1 MAGQLANLV
10 NRVLVADHLERGNLE
25 SMKLAIER
33 VTGALEIGLSVLGL
47 ADPLDA
53 AAALRARPLSDIFRV
68 AQGAIRDLA
77 ERFRRLSTGPGGDLL
92 QFVEAP
98 VADRFDA
105 LRSQRPRY
113 FDEDSQI
120 VREFAAPADLE
131 NLKRDLLWTEAALA
145 LGAALELSAAA
156 LPDPFPKNSFPE
168 SKTGL
173 TLETLLLTR
182 LVRDCLQ
189 LPRELQP
196 FPLARLP
203 ELFEALPHEEPALG
217 TSLLE
222 LTRPYVPHP
231 PAGIELLVDRLA
243 QLLKQEIFVHEPTQ
257 LDPRFIHGLWLQG

>member
-1 MAGQLANLV
+1 MAGQLANLI

-25 SMKLAIER
+25 TMKLAVER

-47 ADPLDA
+47 ADPMDA
-53 AAALRARPLSDIFRV
+53 AAALRARPLADIFRV
-68 AQGAIRDLA
+68 AQGAIRALA
-77 ERFRRLSTGPGGDLL
+77 ERLKRLSTGPGGDLL
-92 QFVEAP
+92 QFVAAP
-98 VADRFDA
+98 AADRFEA
-105 LRSQRPRY
+105 LRSTRPRY
-113 FDEDSQI
+113 FDEDSQN

-131 NLKRDLLWTEAALA
+131 NIKRDLLWAEAALA

-168 SKTGL
+168 SKAGL

-189 LPRELQP
+189 LPRELRP

-217 TSLLE
+217 SSLLE
-222 LTRPYVPHP
+222 LTRPYLPQS
-231 PAGIELLVDRLA
+231 PAGHRSA
-243 QLLKQEIFVHEPTQ
+243 H
-257 LDPRFIHGLWLQG
+257 R